1 MVPARRTFGG
11 FMSDQPSG
19 KPVPSAIP
27 GDVRSS
33 RGPAGKLVWIGAILL
48 LMVIPAFLL
57 GELTRE
63 REQRQAG
70 VNAEFGTSW
79 GPPQIVVGPIL
90 IIPYRVA
97 PDAPLRYIEIAPSRL
112 DGAATLAPEVRKR
125 GLFHSVVYRADV
137 SLSGT
142 FVIPDDFSS
151 IVPSGDV
158 LWGESFIALRAGDLQ
173 NLNAAPSL
181 EWEGRQLAWGECAEG
196 YGINC
201 REGSFLVAR
210 LGWAAAPAA
219 RAPLRFKADLHLRGT
234 RTFRLAPLGKEVALT
249 LSAPWSAPSFVGAAL
264 PERST
269 VSDSR
274 FEAAW
279 RVASMS
285 PSGRLMWTSQNAF
298 EISSSSAARRAVNDP
313 IGVELR
319 EPVPIYQK
327 VERASKYAVLFL
339 ALSFLTYFLF
349 ETVAGVQIH
358 VVQYGLLG
366 LSVSLFALL
375 LLAFSE
381 PFGFE
386 IGYALSSFL
395 VLAQA
400 SVYTGVVTRRPRHA
414 LVFGAML
421 AALFAFLYVLLSL
434 ETYSLLLGAVAL
446 FVGLSLLMAVTRNV
460 DWSKERAAAH
470 AP

>member
-1 MVPARRTFGG
+1 
-11 FMSDQPSG
+11 MSDQPSG
-19 KPVPSAIP
+19 PSASSAIA
-27 GDVRSS
+27 GDMRGS
-33 RGPAGKLVWIGAILL
+33 RGPTGKLAWIGAILL
-48 LMVIPAFLL
+48 LMLIPAFLL

-79 GPPQIVVGPIL
+79 GPSQVVVGPIL
-90 IIPYRVA
+90 IVPYRAA
-97 PDAPLRYIEIAPSRL
+97 PDTPLRYIEIAPSRL
-112 DGAATLAPEVRKR
+112 DAAAALAPELRKR
-125 GLFHSVVYRADV
+125 GLFHALVYGADV

-151 IVPSGDV
+151 MVPSGDV
-158 LWGESFIALRAGDLQ
+158 LWRESFIALRASDLRS
-173 NLNAAPSL
+173 LNAAPSL
-181 EWEGRQLAWGECAEG
+181 EWEGRQLAWAECAESD
-196 YGINC
+196 GIDC
-201 REGSFLVAR
+201 RGGQFLVAR
-210 LGWAAAPAA
+210 LDWAAAPAV

-234 RTFRLAPLGKEVALT
+234 RTFRLAPLGKEVVLA

-269 VSDSR
+269 VSDSG
-274 FEAAW
+274 FEAVW
-279 RVASMS
+279 RVASV
-285 PSGRLMWTSQNAF
+285 PPPGRWVWTSQSAL
-298 EISSSSAARRAVNDP
+298 EIASSSGAWRAVNDP

-349 ETVAGVQIH
+349 ETVAGVHIH

-366 LSVSLFALL
+366 LSISLFALL

-395 VLAQA
+395 VLMQA

-414 LVFGAML
+414 LAFGAVL

-434 ETYSLLLGAVAL
+434 ETYSLLLGAIAL
-446 FVGLSLLMAVTRNV
+446 FTGLSALMAVTRNV
-460 DWSKERAAAH
+460 DWSKERAAAP